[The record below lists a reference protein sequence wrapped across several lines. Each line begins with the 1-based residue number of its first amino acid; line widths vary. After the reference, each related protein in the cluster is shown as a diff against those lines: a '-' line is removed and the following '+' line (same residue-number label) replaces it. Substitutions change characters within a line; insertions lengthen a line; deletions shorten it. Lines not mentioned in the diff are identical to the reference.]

1 MHASNSESTNAYAT
15 KGSAFGNET
24 DSLSAS
30 DAKSLKVVTGI
41 LTAIDFEIAA
51 ARSLSRVWHAEPGG
65 HVYMVRTL
73 ERIAEHTTALRVIQ
87 AGLKSA

>member
-51 ARSLSRVWHAEPGG
+51 ARSLSRSSGRSVFATQSRRE
-65 HVYMVRTL
+65 
-73 ERIAEHTTALRVIQ
+73 LR
-87 AGLKSA
+87 AASRGL